1 MIKGLILLEQKQYH
15 RSLQMIRQA
24 LRWESKETH
33 RQEMIAVMRLVAEMA
48 PEESTD
54 FNIKFVGG
62 PFFELKPSLPQ
73 PSSE

>member
-1 MIKGLILLEQKQYH
+1 MMKGLILLEQKQYH

-33 RQEMIAVMRLVAEMA
+33 RQEMIAAIGLVAKMA
-48 PEESTD
+48 PGESTD
-54 FNIKFVGG
+54 FDIKFVGG